1 MQINVGYDGST
12 PSAEAVMWAADEAA
26 AVGARV
32 RIVSCYD
39 IPLVGDATSGW
50 NATEAISA
58 LLEAVE
64 QQLSE
69 IGRAVSDHHPR
80 LDVTTAASAG
90 PASSVLV
97 ASVGPDDLVVVGAS
111 SRQGAAAFWL
121 GSTPRL
127 VIRHSPCP
135 VVVVRG
141 PASRGH
147 PDRIVVGV
155 DASVPSERALRWA
168 ADEADRHRVAL
179 TLVHGWSYPYA
190 TLDTRSAQ
198 ARDLTRIDAASV
210 LEQHVD
216 AARQRCA
223 VEVTGVLVESSPVT
237 ALLDTVRDGDWLV
250 IGSPRRRPLF
260 AGLLGS
266 TVNNVLEGSVVPVI
280 VVPDTEEPA

>member
-1 MQINVGYDGST
+1 
-12 PSAEAVMWAADEAA
+12 MWAADEAA
-26 AVGARV
+26 AVGAHV

-39 IPLVGDATSGW
+39 IPLVGDAIFGW
-50 NATEAISA
+50 SATEAISA

-80 LDVTTAASAG
+80 LDFTTAASSG
-90 PASSVLV
+90 PAFSVLV

-111 SRQGAAAFWL
+111 SREGAAAFWL

-155 DASVPSERALRWA
+155 DGSVPSERALRWA

-179 TLVHGWSYPYA
+179 TLVHGWSYPY
-190 TLDTRSAQ
+190 TRLDTRSAQ

-250 IGSPRRRPLF
+250 IGSPRRRPLI

-266 TVNNVLEGSVVPVI
+266 TVNNVVEGSVVPVV
-280 VVPDTEEPA
+280 VVPDTEEPS